1 MTLSSQTA
9 VKDISY
15 IVLQPINPS
24 NGLNNTVAVNINGK
38 APSGI
43 ETIDNGELIKDN
55 AIYDLQGRK
64 INAIN
69 MRGIYIKNGK
79 KYVINKKSVPL
90 QNQ

>member
-1 MTLSSQTA
+1 MTLSDQTA
-9 VKDISY
+9 IKDISY
-15 IVLQPINPS
+15 IVLQPVNPS
-24 NGLNNTVAVNINGK
+24 NGLNNTVAVNINGE

-43 ETIDNGELIKDN
+43 ETIDNGELIMEN

-79 KYVINKKSVPL
+79 KYVIK
-90 QNQ
+90 